1 MVTIRPGRDDC
12 YDPPVSQF
20 TCPDCDD
27 PVHFTF
33 MDTAGLGGWKR
44 GDGFNTV
51 PDTSH
56 FVCFSCAKCWKQRQ
70 DGPLT
75 PDMIGDIAFF
85 TCRLNE
91 CGAAMTVT
99 KGSTV
104 PTEIELTCGKGHAFR
119 IANTDEG
126 GLVVASLLDR

>member
-1 MVTIRPGRDDC
+1 
-12 YDPPVSQF
+12 
-20 TCPDCDD
+20 
-27 PVHFTF
+27 